1 MHLGRG
7 NLPGFAEQ
15 SGVEQFIAFA
25 VFWLVAIGAGLAQN
39 ALTPGM
45 GLAGLVV
52 LSGLCGALGSFLAAK
67 AMQNVHDQR
76 RDDAETEY
84 RDMIEAEKQKKIDA
98 MRRANS
104 RVPDVPRPARK
115 GE

>member
-1 MHLGRG
+1 
-7 NLPGFAEQ
+7 
-15 SGVEQFIAFA
+15 
-25 VFWLVAIGAGLAQN
+25 
-39 ALTPGM
+39 
-45 GLAGLVV
+45 
-52 LSGLCGALGSFLAAK
+52 
-67 AMQNVHDQR
+67 MQNVHYQR

-84 RDMIEAEKQKKIDA
+84 RNMIEAEKQKKIDA